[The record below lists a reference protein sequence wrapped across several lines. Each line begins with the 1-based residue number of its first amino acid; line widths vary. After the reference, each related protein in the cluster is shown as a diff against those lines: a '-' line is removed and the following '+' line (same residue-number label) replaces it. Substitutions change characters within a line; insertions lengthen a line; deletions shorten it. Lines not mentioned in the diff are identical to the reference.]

1 MTKGLG
7 LVLVMGEQGPGF
19 YVASPGGD
27 KQPHRPGFSIS
38 RAQPGPAQLLL
49 AGPEWELGCSVPDLL
64 RADGSEALEAA
75 PSGRGSLTPRE
86 AGGWEN
92 PERPDPG
99 ERRVRGPRSAPR
111 LRSPRIPEKV
121 RSGPNCGPA
130 GESAP
135 TSREQ
140 DWRPGVGGLF
150 RQLSPAAQ
158 AGKKVAVRAAGI
170 APGPRVAPRLCRAE
184 LTTQNGA
191 PRPPGR
197 PSEADN
203 GRQDPCGVELE
214 GASGPRAPA
223 LSPAAQTG
231 IERRLQRNRVSEK
244 QHRRR
249 PDAGPDSGERKEPR
263 GEGVGWRGRLVAASS
278 PRQPDEEKDKRTHFP
293 RRDKRAPARSPP
305 QA

>member
-1 MTKGLG
+1 MTRGLG
-7 LVLVMGEQGPGF
+7 LVLVL
-19 YVASPGGD
+19 AS
-27 KQPHRPGFSIS
+27 R
-38 RAQPGPAQLLL
+38 
-49 AGPEWELGCSVPDLL
+49 
-64 RADGSEALEAA
+64 GS
-75 PSGRGSLTPRE
+75 RGSLTPRE

-111 LRSPRIPEKV
+111 LRGPRIPEKV

-140 DWRPGVGGLF
+140 DWRPALGGLF

-158 AGKKVAVRAAGI
+158 AGEKVAVHAAGI

-184 LTTQNGA
+184 LATQNGA

-231 IERRLQRNRVSEK
+231 IERRLQRNRDSEK

-249 PDAGPDSGERKEPR
+249 PDAGLDSGERKEPL
-263 GEGVGWRGRLVAASS
+263 GAGVGWRGRLVAASS
-278 PRQPDEEKDKRTHFP
+278 PRQMKKRKANSFSSERQEGSRAPCFP
-293 RRDKRAPARSPP
+293 RPRKQVPKRPPTANRSRLPARNR
-305 QA
+305 

>member
-19 YVASPGGD
+19 YVATTARRRWRLPPPGRRHGARVFLYEVFSRRRPERRPGG
-27 KQPHRPGFSIS
+27 RRARFAYNPGKGPSAS
-38 RAQPGPAQLLL
+38 R
-49 AGPEWELGCSVPDLL
+49 
-64 RADGSEALEAA
+64 GS
-75 PSGRGSLTPRE
+75 RGSLTPRE

-158 AGKKVAVRAAGI
+158 AGEKVAVRAAEI

-184 LTTQNGA
+184 LATQNGA